1 MYTDEELK
9 DTAVKVLRKLEQKYN
24 FECVEV
30 YIQSLSHMMGG
41 TEYRTPKVF
50 QSTHRAGCALR
61 YFKNNELFFAC
72 FPLPTV
78 LTEIENLPDITSY
91 PILSEK
97 FDFPE
102 ISLSSS
108 RIENI
113 YDRRIASMNEEE
125 MFNLSYSL
133 NQADESFKEI
143 ILDGSLM
150 LSLERKVIANSSQAV
165 AFEKSTWFDINVR
178 ALYRGFNMISSS
190 EKHLTSRQIPTSIN
204 SIVDDL
210 ISETIQKTV
219 HADKVE
225 NIEIPLVF
233 SPMAFSQIFSFS
245 FVPLLRTNS
254 NKELPLELSSNF
266 NLKDDGTVPG
276 LPNSTA
282 FDDEGVNQVKTIVI
296 KDGIFEQSLNSSQ
309 FIGSDEESSGNSFR
323 VKMFEYFPRN
333 YQAYPSIFPS
343 NLLIGEGETSSE
355 NMIAE
360 IHDGIFV
367 NSTQGYMTADYH
379 SGAFKV
385 SANDAY
391 KISKGE
397 IVGSLDTFDILGNMF
412 ELLSKDPL
420 FSKDRRVVRP
430 SNTPYSIVS
439 PFVATDELTIFL

>member
-9 DTAVKVLRKLEQKYN
+9 DTAVRVLQKLEQKYN
-24 FECVEV
+24 FENAEV
-30 YIQSLSHMMGG
+30 YIQSLAHMMGG

-50 QSTHRAGCALR
+50 QSTHRAGCAIR
-61 YFKNNELFFAC
+61 YFKDNELFFAC

-78 LTEIENLPDITSY
+78 LTEIDNLLNITSY
-91 PILSEK
+91 PISTKK

-102 ISLSSS
+102 ISLGSS

-125 MFNLSYSL
+125 LFNLSYSL

-143 ILDGSLM
+143 ILDSSLM
-150 LSLERKVIANSSQAV
+150 LSLERKAIANSSQAV

-190 EKHLTSRQIPTSIN
+190 EKHLTSRQIPVSIN

-210 ISETIQKTV
+210 ISETIQKTI
-219 HADKVE
+219 HADK
-225 NIEIPLVF
+225 IEDIEVPIVF

-245 FVPLLRTNS
+245 FIPLLGANS
-254 NKELPLELSSNF
+254 NEKLSSELSSNF

-276 LPNSTA
+276 LPNSTS
-282 FDDEGVNQVKTIVI
+282 FDDEGVNQAKTTLINN
-296 KDGIFEQSLNSSQ
+296 GIFEQPLNSSQ
-309 FIGSDEESSGNSFR
+309 FLNSDEERSGNSFR

-333 YQAYPSIFPS
+333 YQAYPTIFPS
-343 NLLIGEGETSSE
+343 NLLIGEGETPSDTIIE
-355 NMIAE
+355 E
-360 IHDGIFV
+360 ISDGIFV

-391 KISKGE
+391 RIFKGE
-397 IVGSLDTFDILGNMF
+397 IVGTLDTFDIIGNMF

-439 PFVATDELTIFL
+439 PFVSSNELTIFL

>member
-1 MYTDEELK
+1 MYTDDELK
-9 DTAVKVLRKLEQKYN
+9 DTAVRVLQKLEQKYN
-24 FECVEV
+24 FECAEV
-30 YIQSLSHMMGG
+30 YIQSLAHMMGG

-50 QSTHRAGCALR
+50 QSNHRAGCALR
-61 YFKNNELFFAC
+61 YFKDNELFFAC

-78 LTEIENLPDITSY
+78 LTEIDNLLNITSY
-91 PILSEK
+91 PISSKK
-97 FDFPE
+97 FEFPE
-102 ISLSSS
+102 ISLGSS
-108 RIENI
+108 RIQNI
-113 YDRRIASMNEEE
+113 YDRRIASLNEEE

-133 NQADESFKEI
+133 NQADENFKEI

-150 LSLERKVIANSSQAV
+150 LSLERKAIANSSQAV
-165 AFEKSTWFDINVR
+165 AFEKSTWFDIDVR

-190 EKHLTSRQIPTSIN
+190 EKHLTSRQIPASIN
-204 SIVDDL
+204 SIIDDL

-219 HADKVE
+219 HADKIE
-225 NIEIPLVF
+225 NIEVPIVF

-245 FVPLLRTNS
+245 FVPLLS
-254 NKELPLELSSNF
+254 ASSSKKLSLELSSNF
-266 NLKDDGTVPG
+266 NLIDDGTVPG

-282 FDDEGVNQVKTIVI
+282 FDDEGVNQVKTTVI
-296 KDGIFEQSLNSSQ
+296 KDGVFEQSLNSSQ
-309 FIGSDEESSGNSFR
+309 FLGSKEERSGNSFR

-343 NLLIGEGETSSE
+343 NLLIVEGETSSD
-355 NMIAE
+355 NMIEE
-360 IHDGIFV
+360 ISDGIFV

-391 KISKGE
+391 KISNGE
-397 IVGSLDTFDILGNMF
+397 IVGTLDTFDIIGNMYK
-412 ELLSKDPL
+412 LLSKNPL

-439 PFVATDELTIFL
+439 PFVVTDELTIFL

>member
-1 MYTDEELK
+1 MYTDDELK
-9 DTAVKVLRKLEQKYN
+9 DTAAKVLRKLEQKYN
-24 FECVEV
+24 FESAEV
-30 YIQSLSHMMGG
+30 YIQSLAHMTGG

-61 YFKNNELFFAC
+61 FFKDNELFFAC
-72 FPLPTV
+72 FPVPTV
-78 LTEIENLPDITSY
+78 LTEIDNLLNITSY
-91 PILSEK
+91 PISSNK

-102 ISLSSS
+102 ISLGSS

-133 NQADESFKEI
+133 NQADENFKEI
-143 ILDGSLM
+143 ILDGSIM
-150 LSLERKVIANSSQAV
+150 LSLERKAIANSSQAV
-165 AFEKSTWFDINVR
+165 AFEKSTWFDIAVR

-204 SIVDDL
+204 SILDDL

-219 HADKVE
+219 HADKIE
-225 NIEIPLVF
+225 NIDVPIVF

-245 FVPLLRTNS
+245 FVPLLSARS
-254 NKELPLELSSNF
+254 INKLSMELSSNF
-266 NLKDDGTVPG
+266 NLIDDGTVPG

-282 FDDEGVNQVKTIVI
+282 FDDEGVNQAKTTVI
-296 KDGIFEQSLNSSQ
+296 KNGIFEQSLNSAQ
-309 FIGSDEESSGNSFR
+309 FLGSKEESSGNSFR

-343 NLLIGEGETSSE
+343 NLLIVEGETSSD
-355 NMIAE
+355 NMIEE
-360 IHDGIFV
+360 ITDGIFV

-391 KISKGE
+391 KISNGE
-397 IVGSLDTFDILGNMF
+397 IVGSLDTFDIIGNMF
-412 ELLSKDPL
+412 ELLSKTPL
-420 FSKDRRVVRP
+420 FSKDRKVVRP
-430 SNTPYSIVS
+430 DNTPYSIVS

>member
-1 MYTDEELK
+1 MYTDDELK

-24 FECVEV
+24 FESAEV
-30 YIQSLSHMMGG
+30 YIQSLAHMTGG

-61 YFKNNELFFAC
+61 FFKNNELFFAC

-78 LTEIENLPDITSY
+78 LAEIDNLLNITSY
-91 PILSEK
+91 PISSNK

-102 ISLSSS
+102 ISIGSS

-113 YDRRIASMNEEE
+113 YDRRIASLNEEE

-133 NQADESFKEI
+133 NQADENFKEI
-143 ILDGSLM
+143 ILDGSIM
-150 LSLERKVIANSSQAV
+150 LSLERKAIANSSQAV
-165 AFEKSTWFDINVR
+165 AFEKSTWFDLDVR

-204 SIVDDL
+204 SILDDL

-219 HADKVE
+219 HADKIE
-225 NIEIPLVF
+225 NIEVPIVF

-245 FVPLLRTNS
+245 FVPLLSANS
-254 NKELPLELSSNF
+254 ISKLAMELSSNF
-266 NLKDDGTVPG
+266 NLIDDGTVPG

-282 FDDEGVNQVKTIVI
+282 FDDEGVNQAKTTVI
-296 KDGIFEQSLNSSQ
+296 KNGVFEQPLNSAQ
-309 FIGSDEESSGNSFR
+309 FLGSKEESSGNSFR

-343 NLLIGEGETSSE
+343 NLLIVEGETSSE
-355 NMIAE
+355 NMIEE
-360 IHDGIFV
+360 ITDGIFV

-391 KISKGE
+391 KISNGE
-397 IVGSLDTFDILGNMF
+397 IVGSLDTFDIIGNMF
-412 ELLSKDPL
+412 ELLSKTPL

-430 SNTPYSIVS
+430 DNTPYSIVS
-439 PFVATDELTIFL
+439 PFVVTNELTIFL

>member
-9 DTAVKVLRKLEQKYN
+9 DTAVKVLRKLEQKYK
-24 FECVEV
+24 FECAEV
-30 YIQSLSHMMGG
+30 YIQSLAHMMGG

-50 QSTHRAGCALR
+50 QSTNRAGCALR
-61 YFKNNELFFAC
+61 FFKDGELFFAC

-78 LTEIENLPDITSY
+78 LTEIDNLLEITSY
-91 PILSEK
+91 PISSKK
-97 FDFPE
+97 FEFPE
-102 ISLSSS
+102 ISLGSS

-125 MFNLSYSL
+125 IFNLSYSL

-165 AFEKSTWFDINVR
+165 AFEKSTWFDIDTR
-178 ALYRGFNMISSS
+178 AIYRGYDMISSS
-190 EKHLTSRQIPTSIN
+190 EKHLTSRQIPASIN
-204 SIVDDL
+204 SIIDDL
-210 ISETIQKTV
+210 ISETIQKTI
-219 HADKVE
+219 HADKIE
-225 NIEIPLVF
+225 NIEAPIVF

-245 FVPLLRTNS
+245 FVPLLS
-254 NKELPLELSSNF
+254 ASSSKKLSLELSSNF
-266 NLKDDGTVPG
+266 NLTDDGTVPG

-282 FDDEGVNQVKTIVI
+282 FDDEGVNQAKTIVI
-296 KDGIFEQSLNSSQ
+296 KNGIFEQSLNSSQ
-309 FIGSDEESSGNSFR
+309 FLNSSEESSGNSFR

-355 NMIAE
+355 NIIAE
-360 IHDGIFV
+360 ISDGIFI

-397 IVGSLDTFDILGNMF
+397 IIGTLDTFDIIGNIF
-412 ELLSKDPL
+412 ELLSKDTL

-439 PFVATDELTIFL
+439 PFVATNELTIFL